1 LLSLFRFL
9 RSLFGR
15 DSGKADTDLSFR
27 TRGVEVS
34 RLEGFSDAVFGF
46 AITLLVISSK
56 APDNFSEL
64 LGFGHAVLPFL
75 ASFWALFAIW
85 RAQFDFFRRYGLED
99 RRTIRLTGA
108 LLSIVLL
115 AVYPVRFL
123 ATFMLDA
130 LPRALVA
137 GNDSMRAVMSFNDIW
152 KVLFVYAVGFAG
164 VSFTFSRLYAHAATQ
179 HAVIELSALELFDTR
194 SIRQRFVAMT
204 AGGTT
209 LAVWTALL
217 ASIST
222 RVPHDDA
229 RWFAA
234 YLAGFVAVG
243 SVNFVQRRIR
253 RRLTDERRVLV
264 TEIAA
269 TSETRAVYEDGMHNP
284 RSLATTSA
292 P

>member
-1 LLSLFRFL
+1 VI
-9 RSLFGR
+9 
-15 DSGKADTDLSFR
+15 SGKAPDT
-27 TRGVEVS
+27 
-34 RLEGFSDAVFGF
+34 
-46 AITLLVISSK
+46 
-56 APDNFSEL
+56 FSEL

-75 ASFWALFAIW
+75 ASFWALFVIW

-99 RRTIRLTGA
+99 RRTIRLTGV

-123 ATFMLDA
+123 ATFMLDV

-152 KVLFVYAVGFAG
+152 KVMFIYAAGFTG
-164 VSFTFSRLYAHAATQ
+164 VSFIFSRLYAHAATQ
-179 HAVIELSALELFDTR
+179 QAVIELSALELFDTWA
-194 SIRQRFVAMT
+194 IRQRYVAMT

-209 LAVWTALL
+209 LAVWTAVL
-217 ASIST
+217 ASISG

-229 RWFAA
+229 RWFAS
-234 YLAGFVAVG
+234 YLAGVVAVG
-243 SVNFVQRRIR
+243 SVNVIQRRIR

-269 TSETRAVYEDGMHNP
+269 TSSARAGYADEMRFP
-284 RSLATTSA
+284 PSLVNTST